1 MLVAW
6 NRTVKF
12 LWLCVK
18 ERKPKRLYVCVD
30 AVQNECALCSLKN
43 DNNEFEFKLD
53 LLKRKSF
60 TPC

>member
-53 LLKRKSF
+53 LLKR
-60 TPC
+60 